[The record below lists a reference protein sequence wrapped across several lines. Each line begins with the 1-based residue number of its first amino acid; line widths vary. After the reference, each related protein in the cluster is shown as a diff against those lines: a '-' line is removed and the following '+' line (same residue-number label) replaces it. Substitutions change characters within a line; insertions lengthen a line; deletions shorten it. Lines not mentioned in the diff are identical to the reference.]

1 MSCLVSVR
9 NVHKSFHLDDY
20 IVQALKGINLEIYSG
35 DFVAIAGASG
45 SGKTSLLNLIGC
57 IDLPTEG
64 TILFNE
70 TKINQASDDELAKIR
85 AEKIGFIFQTF
96 NLLPVLTAYENV
108 EYALQLLG
116 VKAHE
121 RKTRVEEAL
130 RKVKLEK
137 FMNHRPS
144 QLSGGQRQRVAIA
157 RALVK
162 TPQLILA
169 DEPTA
174 NLDSQTA
181 AEVLDLMLELN
192 LSEKTTFV
200 FSTHDPA
207 VLSRAKKCFHISNG
221 QIAQDHQPVARVA

>member
-1 MSCLVSVR
+1 MRCLVSVR

-20 IVQALKGINLEIYSG
+20 IVQALKGIDLEIYSG
-35 DFVAIAGASG
+35 DFLAIAGASG

-64 TILFNE
+64 TILFNDTE
-70 TKINQASDDELAKIR
+70 INQASDDELAKIR

-162 TPQLILA
+162 APQLILA

-207 VLSRAKKCFHISNG
+207 VLSRAKKCFHILNG